1 MARHAK
7 EEGALPSLPTIN
19 IFMKFDDVV
28 NEALSRLSPVK
39 LYRGAKPDEDPSSEV
54 ERPFMQSDEL
64 DFRSAFMKG
73 DVDAVIYMLQK
84 HRGDSGARAKGIK
97 SYSLSKDVA
106 KEFVFD
112 NDVIKELD
120 IPAKN
125 IISSRQRLQTILS
138 LPDQQ
143 KQQLLDQGVG
153 FNVNRLLSKYK
164 FAASDPDTEQEI
176 MIYKK

>member
-1 MARHAK
+1 M
-7 EEGALPSLPTIN
+7 
-19 IFMKFDDVV
+19 FMKFDDIV

-39 LYRGAKPDEDPSSEV
+39 LYRGANPDEDTSSEV
-54 ERPFMQSDEL
+54 ERPFMKGGEF
-64 DFRSAFMKG
+64 DFRAAFMTG
-73 DVDAVIYMLQK
+73 DVDEVIFMLRK
-84 HRGDSGARAKGIK
+84 HVGDSGARAKGIK

-106 KEFVFD
+106 KSFVFN
-112 NDVIKELD
+112 NDIIKELD

-153 FNVNRLLSKYK
+153 FNVNRLISKFK
-164 FAASDPDTEQEI
+164 FAASDPDSEQEI

>member
-1 MARHAK
+1 
-7 EEGALPSLPTIN
+7 
-19 IFMKFDDVV
+19 MKFDDVV

-39 LYRGAKPDEDPSSEV
+39 LYRGAEPDEDPSSEV
-54 ERPFMQSDEL
+54 ERPWAQGREL
-64 DFRSAFMKG
+64 DFRAAFIKG
-73 DVDAVIYMLQK
+73 DVDEVISMLRK
-84 HRGDSGARAKGIK
+84 HAGDSGVRAKGIK
-97 SYSLSKDVA
+97 SYSLNRDVA
-106 KEFVFD
+106 KEFIFD
-112 NDVIKELD
+112 KGIIKELD

>member
-1 MARHAK
+1 
-7 EEGALPSLPTIN
+7 
-19 IFMKFDDVV
+19 MKFDDVV

-54 ERPFMQSDEL
+54 ERPFMQGGEL
-64 DFRSAFMKG
+64 DFRAAFMNG
-73 DVDAVIYMLQK
+73 NSDEVISMLRK
-84 HRGDSGARAKGIK
+84 HASNSGERAKGIK
-97 SYSLSKDVA
+97 SYTLSKDVA

-112 NDVIKELD
+112 NDIIKELD

-153 FNVNRLLSKYK
+153 FNVNRLLYKYK

>member
-1 MARHAK
+1 
-7 EEGALPSLPTIN
+7 
-19 IFMKFDDVV
+19 MKFDDVV